1 MVAKMSA
8 KGGSQPGADQP
19 RAGATIYGGK
29 KELIVISLGGS
40 LIVPDGIDVVFLKR
54 FRKLIL
60 AQIRRGKRFI
70 IICGGG
76 KTCRNYLGAAMKV
89 IRLTPDDGDWLG
101 IHSTRL
107 NAHLLRTIFF
117 KEANAKIIYD
127 PTKKIIL
134 SKNILIAA
142 GWKPGWSTDYDAVML
157 AKTYGAKKIINLSNI
172 DFVYDRDP
180 RKYPDSRPIKK
191 ISWPRFIAMLPSKWS
206 PGLNS
211 PFDPVASR
219 LARKYGF
226 EVIIMNGKKIKN
238 LKKCL
243 DGKSYIGTNI
253 N

>member
-1 MVAKMSA
+1 MNMSA
-8 KGGSQPGADQP
+8 RGGSQPEADQS
-19 RAGATIYGGK
+19 RAGAKISSGK

-40 LIVPDGIDVVFLKR
+40 LIVPDAIDVNFLKK
-54 FRKLIL
+54 FRRLIVS
-60 AQIRRGKRFI
+60 QIRNGKSFI

-76 KTCRNYLGAAMKV
+76 RTCRNYQAAAKKIV
-89 IRLTPDDGDWLG
+89 SLTEQDVDWLG
-101 IHSTRL
+101 IHSTKL

-127 PTKKIIL
+127 PTEKIKL

-172 DFVYDRDP
+172 DYVYDRDP
-180 RKYPDSRPIKK
+180 RKYPDARPIKK
-191 ISWPRFIAMLPSKWS
+191 ISWTRFIAMLPSKWS

-219 LARKYGF
+219 LARKCGF

-243 DGKSYIGTNI
+243 DGRSYIGTNI

>member
-1 MVAKMSA
+1 MSA
-8 KGGSQPGADQP
+8 K
-19 RAGATIYGGK
+19 GGK

-40 LIVPDGIDVVFLKR
+40 LIVPDGIDVAFLK
-54 FRKLIL
+54 KL
-60 AQIRRGKRFI
+60 RRLIVSRIKNGKRFI

-76 KTCRNYLGAAMKV
+76 RTCRNYQAAAKKIV
-89 IRLTPDDGDWLG
+89 SLTEQDVDWLG
-101 IHSTRL
+101 IHSTKL

-127 PTKKIIL
+127 PTEKIKL

-172 DFVYDRDP
+172 DYVYDRDP
-180 RKYPDSRPIKK
+180 RKYPDARPIKK
-191 ISWPRFIAMLPSKWS
+191 ISWTRFIAMLPSKWS

-219 LARKYGF
+219 LARKHGF
-226 EVIIMNGKKIKN
+226 EVVIMNGKKINN
-238 LKKCL
+238 LNNCL
-243 DGKSYIGTNI
+243 GGKPYIGTNI
-253 N
+253 S